1 MTTLPPIL
9 IVTDRGHLVAYR
21 LLPGAGPEVLRRAD
35 FSEGTDKISEIV
47 TDQAG
52 RFASGGTEGHRMS
65 AAERPRLVLE
75 LETRCVRHI
84 AEHITELLTA
94 YSGAWA
100 LAAPGEINHP
110 ILQLLS
116 QALRNRLHLN
126 LRKDLVKI
134 PVGEIAN
141 HFLKARQQA

>member
-9 IVTDRGHLVAYR
+9 IVTDRGHFVAYR
-21 LLPGAGPEVLRRAD
+21 LLPGAGPEVLHRAD

-52 RFASGGTEGHRMS
+52 RFPSGGTDGYRQS
-65 AAERPRLVLE
+65 AMERPKLVLE

-84 AEHITELLTA
+84 AEHITEVLTA

-110 ILQLLS
+110 ILEHLTQEL
-116 QALRNRLHLN
+116 QNRLQLN
-126 LRKDLVKI
+126 LPKDLVKI
-134 PVGEIAN
+134 PVGEIAS
-141 HFLKARQQA
+141 HFLKAKQHA